1 MHNYEFGSWGASRP
15 GPYGEPEGDAPH
27 KHSTFSLIVM
37 IVVVAVLPSSVS
49 GVAFWAL
56 GFLFHLAGWILRVA
70 VLAAV
75 AAFVWRWVTR
85 RRSSRPGLAQAGR
98 RSARAG
104 GGRSP
109 GAGSR
114 WCPHRS

>member
-1 MHNYEFGSWGASRP
+1 MMHNYEFGSWGASRP
-15 GPYGEPEGDAPH
+15 GPYGEPEGDAPQ

-37 IVVVAVLPSSVS
+37 IAVVAVVAIVGL

-75 AAFVWRWVTR
+75 AALVWRRITR
-85 RRSSRPGLAQAGR
+85 HRSSDRV
-98 RSARAG
+98 
-104 GGRSP
+104 
-109 GAGSR
+109 
-114 WCPHRS
+114 